1 MDLDAYEGS
10 LLLLVLLV
18 HDKFVEFVFVLLGV
32 VGWHAIE
39 YIALAWHAEAT
50 YSAQSLSVN
59 AIRGE
64 GLSQ

>member
-32 VGWHAIE
+32 VGGHAIE
-39 YIALAWHAEAT
+39 RAH
-50 YSAQSLSVN
+50 SACM
-59 AIRGE
+59 AC
-64 GLSQ
+64 